1 MSKVKSVL
9 VIMLLVFGASLVSAD
24 NSQEKVENGQLFITD
39 GRVNSWDVAAPAVVY
54 CTFSD
59 TNPTDASTRT
69 FEGIKVLR
77 VNAENNGELAFNVSA
92 AKINSVGATPATD
105 TLLEQADGISLYRA
119 HTGEF
124 YLTAPQNDGKTYTF
138 TWKAGD
144 QNC

>member
-1 MSKVKSVL
+1 MSKLKFVL
-9 VIMLLVFGASLVSAD
+9 LIALVLVFGVSLVSAD
-24 NSQEKVENGQLFITD
+24 NTQQKVDGQLFITD

-54 CTFSD
+54 CSFSN

-69 FEGIKVLR
+69 FDGIRVLR
-77 VNAENNGELAFNVSA
+77 VNAENNGELALDVSA
-92 AKINSVGATPATD
+92 AQIAKVGAAPSAN
-105 TLLEQADGISLYRA
+105 TLLAQAGGISLYRT

>member
-1 MSKVKSVL
+1 MSKLKFVL
-9 VIMLLVFGASLVSAD
+9 VIALVLVFGVSLVSAD
-24 NSQEKVENGQLFITD
+24 NNQQKVDGQLFITD

-54 CTFSD
+54 CSFSN

-69 FEGIKVLR
+69 FEGIQVLR
-77 VNAENNGELAFNVSA
+77 VNAENNGELALDVSA
-92 AKINSVGATPATD
+92 AKIAAVGTTPAAD
-105 TLLEQADGISLYRA
+105 TLLAQADGISLYRA

-124 YLTAPQNDGKTYTF
+124 YLTAPQRDGKTYTF